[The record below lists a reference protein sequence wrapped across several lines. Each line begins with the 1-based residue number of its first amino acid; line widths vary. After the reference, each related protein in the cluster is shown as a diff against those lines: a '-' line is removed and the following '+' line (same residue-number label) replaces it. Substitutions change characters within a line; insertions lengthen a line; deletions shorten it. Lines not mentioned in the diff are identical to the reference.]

1 MILEQFK
8 VPKGEEVY
16 ISENALRQTVTAVFE
31 KVGVPPTDAAEA
43 ADVLVMTDLRAVE
56 THGVSNMLRRY
67 VEDYQAG
74 KLNPAPGWQID
85 RESPSTAV
93 VDAQRRLGI
102 IVGPKAMRLAMEK
115 AQQVGVGVVVV
126 HNSGHF
132 GAIGHHAL
140 LATGHN
146 MVGVCFT
153 AAGLSVVP
161 TFASKPLFGTNP
173 IAIAAPARREA
184 PVLFDV
190 ATSAIAGNKIRLAM
204 RVGAPLLP
212 GWVSDKEGRPL
223 TNDTFVHD
231 RNEFLQLP
239 LGGTREQGS
248 HKGYGLALMA
258 EILATLLGGAVPSM
272 LDPSS
277 GSKTHFAAYR
287 IDAFTDLEQY
297 MHTMDNM
304 LEALRTAQPA
314 KGHERVLYP
323 GLSEHEA
330 VLERR
335 AKGIPLHK
343 EVIQWF
349 DQATEALGLPLIT
362 SL

>member
-8 VPKGEEVY
+8 VPKGDEVCV
-16 ISENALRQTVTAVFE
+16 SESALRQTVTAIFE
-31 KVGVPPTDAAEA
+31 HVGLTPEDAAEG
-43 ADVLVMTDLRAVE
+43 ADVLTMTDLRGVE
-56 THGVSNMLRRY
+56 THGVSNMLRLY
-67 VEDYQAG
+67 IQDYQAG
-74 KLNPAPGWQID
+74 RLNLATGWEMGRQ
-85 RESPSTAV
+85 SPSTAV
-93 VDAQRRLGI
+93 VDAGRRLGI
-102 IVGPKAMRLAMEK
+102 IIGPKAMRLAIEK
-115 AQQVGVGVVVV
+115 AKQVGVGVVAV

-140 LATGHN
+140 LATEHN
-146 MVGVCFT
+146 MVGVCYT

-161 TFASKPLFGTNP
+161 TFASKALFGTNP
-173 IAIAAPARREA
+173 IAIAAPARKEA

-223 TNDTFVHD
+223 TEDTYVHD

-258 EILATLLGGAVPSM
+258 EILSTMLCGAMPSM

-277 GSKTHFAAYR
+277 GSKTHFAGGTWRSASPR
-287 IDAFTDLEQY
+287 SASRAVRWLGRTLRLIVARLAPTPCPATSGRAPRSGSSGSLRDSWAS
-297 MHTMDNM
+297 TM
-304 LEALRTAQPA
+304 RP
-314 KGHERVLYP
+314 RP
-323 GLSEHEA
+323 
-330 VLERR
+330 
-335 AKGIPLHK
+335 
-343 EVIQWF
+343 
-349 DQATEALGLPLIT
+349 
-362 SL
+362 